1 MRTNRI
7 MRIVV
12 WLLIISLLMS
22 TLLIGIGWVFE

>member
-1 MRTNRI
+1 MRMNRI

-12 WLLIISLLMS
+12 WLLIISLLLS

>member
-1 MRTNRI
+1 MRQNRI
-7 MRIVV
+7 IRIVV